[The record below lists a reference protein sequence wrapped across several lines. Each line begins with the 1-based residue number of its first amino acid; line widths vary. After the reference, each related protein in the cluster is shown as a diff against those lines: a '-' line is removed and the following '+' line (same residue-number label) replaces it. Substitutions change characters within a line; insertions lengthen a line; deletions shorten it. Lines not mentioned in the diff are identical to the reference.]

1 MGQIPLRVI
10 QDHLGEK
17 KTWGSWGNQSN
28 SIHFFKWIL
37 GATSVNK
44 TNTEIALDLVDC
56 DQQL

>member
-10 QDHLGEK
+10 QDHPGK

-28 SIHFFKWIL
+28 FIHFFKWIL

-44 TNTEIALDLVDC
+44 TNTEIAFVLVDC